1 MGNFLAKVLLNNGRI
16 FSYAKFILMAAAML
30 GFFATLFAAQS
41 NAAVSGAT
49 NAICV
54 VFNTVKNIIF
64 LLGLTLMLLG
74 AALYAGGNIMPSS
87 SRGAFQGYG
96 MSMIIGGV
104 VGVAIAVA
112 APFILNLIVQAG
124 SGSSSSTAGSS
135 FLGSVGV
142 SGVTSLCPS
151 Q

>member
-30 GFFATLFAAQS
+30 GFFATLFAAQ
-41 NAAVSGAT
+41 NNGAVSGAT

-124 SGSSSSTAGSS
+124 SGSTGGSS
-135 FLGSVGV
+135 FLGSTGV
-142 SGVTSLCPS
+142 TGVTSLCPS

>member
-1 MGNFLAKVLLNNGRI
+1 MGNFLRTVLLNNGRI

-30 GFFATLFAAQS
+30 GFFATLFSAQT
-41 NAAVSGAT
+41 NGAVNGAT

-74 AALYAGGNIMPSS
+74 ATLYAGGNIMPSS

-96 MSMIIGGV
+96 MSMIVGGV

-112 APFILNLIVQAG
+112 APFILNLVVQAG
-124 SGSSSSTAGSS
+124 AGGTGSSGILGSTGTAGIT
-135 FLGSVGV
+135 G
-142 SGVTSLCPS
+142 LCP
-151 Q
+151 